1 VSRLQKE
8 QLEEWFDSP
17 VTSYFL
23 SLLQSRLDHT
33 FQLRAAVF
41 FPGEPQKT
49 QEGKAT
55 LLGMES
61 ELGDLIEAF
70 EEKDLSVLEVEEQA
84 DERVR
89 NTSERRSSSH

>member
-1 VSRLQKE
+1 MSRLQKE
-8 QLEEWFDSP
+8 QLEEWFESP

-33 FQLRAAVF
+33 YELRAEVF

-55 LLGMES
+55 LLGMEG
-61 ELGDLIEAF
+61 ELGDIIEAF
-70 EEKDLSVLEVEEQA
+70 TEKDLELLEVEEKV
-84 DERVR
+84 DEQVR
-89 NTSERRSSSH
+89 NSPERRSSSH